1 MRLSLI
7 DGSDATVSTGERSIS
22 FDVDLN
28 WDASESTFTLD
39 SGTINGTV
47 VRSSGDEV
55 AVTLTNADADVLSV
69 SSGSNSVSGA
79 SLSVKLDQLVKAS
92 SDFASIDLLSNG
104 NYTLQVETLS
114 GIQLFDA
121 TGEEINKVKLPSLL

>member
-28 WDASESTFTLD
+28 WDASESTFTLG

-92 SDFASIDLLSNG
+92 SDFASIDCYLMVTHPQG
-104 NYTLQVETLS
+104 ETLS
-114 GIQLFDA
+114 IIQLFDA
-121 TGEEINKVKLPSLL
+121 TGEEINKVQATIAA